1 MRQRLLYLFIILSVL
16 VGCNTNKQ
24 KKGNSLFTHISN
36 AKDKNTHY
44 DLNQILDAGELII
57 GTISGPTTYF
67 DYNGQGLGMQY
78 ALAQNFAQSQG
89 VRLRVELAKNEQ
101 QLVQLLKN
109 KDIDIAVYQLSKS
122 FIQRQQ
128 LTSAGAQEEKVST
141 SWAVNKSSEDLA
153 QALND
158 WYSAG
163 VALKIQKEE
172 IKRFET
178 RNTVIRKMRAP
189 YLSREKGIISVYD
202 YEFRAASAV
211 TGWDWRLIA
220 AQCYQ
225 ESGFDPNAT
234 SYAGAKGLMQI
245 MPRTAIHLGVSNVN
259 DPKENVAAA
268 ARYIRELS
276 GKFSG
281 IRDSGERIKFILAAY
296 NGGVGHIQDAQALA
310 RKYGKNPHLWDDV
323 SFYVRNLTQP
333 LYYRDPVVSY
343 GYMIGSETYGY
354 VDAILSRWRAY
365 GGNPGAGTMAGY
377 SDYAVSGNKPRKSNR
392 FTKGTKI
399 YGPDDPEFNGLK
411 E

>member
-1 MRQRLLYLFIILSVL
+1 MRQRFLYLLIILSVL

-36 AKDKNTHY
+36 TKDNNAHY

-109 KDIDIAVYQLSKS
+109 KDIDIAVYQLNKS
-122 FIQRQQ
+122 FIQSQQ

-172 IKRFET
+172 TKRFET
-178 RNTVIRKMRAP
+178 RHTVIRKMRAP

-202 YEFRAASAV
+202 HEFRAASAV

-245 MPRTAIHLGVSNVN
+245 MPRTAVHLGVSNVN

-281 IRDSGERIKFILAAY
+281 IRDSGERIKFVMEGSVIFKMHKPWLASMAKILIS
-296 NGGVGHIQDAQALA
+296 GTTS
-310 RKYGKNPHLWDDV
+310 V
-323 SFYVRNLTQP
+323 SML
-333 LYYRDPVVSY
+333 
-343 GYMIGSETYGY
+343 GI
-354 VDAILSRWRAY
+354 
-365 GGNPGAGTMAGY
+365 
-377 SDYAVSGNKPRKSNR
+377 
-392 FTKGTKI
+392 
-399 YGPDDPEFNGLK
+399 
-411 E
+411 